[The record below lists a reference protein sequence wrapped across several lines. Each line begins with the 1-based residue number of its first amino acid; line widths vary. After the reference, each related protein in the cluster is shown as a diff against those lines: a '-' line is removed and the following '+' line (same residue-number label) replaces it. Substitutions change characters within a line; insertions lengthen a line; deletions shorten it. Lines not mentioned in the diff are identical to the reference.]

1 MKDFDFKSLL
11 SFEVMLFPK
20 IATICY
26 FLMAGI
32 SILVG
37 FITIVRGIDAPWGGG
52 PIIFGGLL
60 MMTIV
65 PFLIRLCFETLLVL
79 FKVYDRL
86 GDINN
91 KLDKLPESADTTRS

>member
-1 MKDFDFKSLL
+1 MKGFGFKDLL

-32 SILVG
+32 SILSG
-37 FITIVRGIDAPWGGG
+37 FIMIVRGIDAPWGG